1 MDATDKLHLVSA
13 DISALPADLQTALNE
28 GCRVS
33 SCRTALLAALK
44 LPQALIVEMNASGS
58 SMTYT
63 LFSSS
68 GDTLGRSTG
77 SCIGCLEDEKKRD
90 LVLGEMVQDLFIK
103 SEAKTLAEANAEAPV
118 TVESATET
126 ASAACR
132 GQAAAGA
139 EAAAPGAE
147 GAGELRG
154 QAGAERL
161 DLRRRRDAGGDR
173 RRLVRGG
180 AQRPQHLHQGNQ

>member
-1 MDATDKLHLVSA
+1 
-13 DISALPADLQTALNE
+13 
-28 GCRVS
+28 
-33 SCRTALLAALK
+33 
-44 LPQALIVEMNASGS
+44 
-58 SMTYT
+58 MTYT

-126 ASAACR
+126 ASA
-132 GQAAAGA
+132 
-139 EAAAPGAE
+139 P
-147 GAGELRG
+147 
-154 QAGAERL
+154 
-161 DLRRRRDAGGDR
+161 AGGKGPLARASRSAGR
-173 RRLVRGG
+173 RGCGRTTWSSGCRASGPTP
-180 AQRPQHLHQGNQ
+180 AQGR